1 MRRSG
6 ARTAAAGGLGGS
18 PGGRLRKQS
27 EVTGL
32 AGPDPTQ
39 LHAAAQR
46 LRSLA
51 SGLDQ
56 PVAALP
62 GKYQQG
68 STWQGPASD
77 HFYGQL
83 ASARSQIDRCVAE
96 LESYAAALDRKADQP
111 AR

>member
-18 PGGRLRKQS
+18 PGGRLREQS

>member
-18 PGGRLRKQS
+18 PGGRLREQS

-83 ASARSQIDRCVAE
+83 ASARSQIDRCAAE